1 MLTGRVKNIAITIMI
16 IIKLKESRRS
26 LGSGNADKNGTEAC
40 KRMSKQRKKILDL
53 VKSGRLGHPT
63 AAEVYDEVR
72 KSMPNISLG
81 TVYRNLNMLAD
92 DGDISR
98 VDLGDGCVSRFDCE
112 TSEHSHFV
120 CRCCGGIYDAPI
132 GSIEREKLLSAFGE
146 GFEAD
151 WANIAFTGYCPKC
164 VEKMELE
171 NKEK

>member
-1 MLTGRVKNIAITIMI
+1 MLTVRVKNIAITIMI
-16 IIKLKESRRS
+16 IIKLKESRKNLS
-26 LGSGNADKNGTEAC
+26 DGNADKNGTDVC
-40 KRMSKQRKKILDL
+40 KRISKQRRTILDL

-63 AAEVYDEVR
+63 AADVYDEVR
-72 KSMPNISLG
+72 KTMPNISLG

-112 TSEHSHFV
+112 TAEHSHFV
-120 CRCCGGIYDAPI
+120 CRRCGGIYDAPI
-132 GSIEREKLLSAFGE
+132 GSSERKKLLSAFGE

>member
-1 MLTGRVKNIAITIMI
+1 MI

-92 DGDISR
+92 DGDISGWIWGTAAYR
-98 VDLGDGCVSRFDCE
+98 GLTAKHR
-112 TSEHSHFV
+112 
-120 CRCCGGIYDAPI
+120 
-132 GSIEREKLLSAFGE
+132 SILILYAGVAAAYTTPQSGA
-146 GFEAD
+146 
-151 WANIAFTGYCPKC
+151 
-164 VEKMELE
+164 
-171 NKEK
+171 